1 MLCSGQ
7 WAIRHALLWV
17 HYLRACLLACMFY
30 LLLYARRL
38 LALLP
43 ALLPACLLA
52 AGSLLFAR
60 WLPARSGRHG
70 VEPTA
75 GAKRNVETRCSK
87 IAHAGIIIL
96 VLSIMRVLSA
106 AACAIFEQRVST
118 LCLAPASCSA
128 NCRPDLMQAW
138 PACALLGCPL
148 LSWAVLG
155 SLQPWALLPLGSPFA
170 CRRKSVPGM
179 TCGI

>member
-1 MLCSGQ
+1 MGSGPHHNY
-7 WAIRHALLWV
+7 IS
-17 HYLRACLLACMFY
+17 RA
-30 LLLYARRL
+30 
-38 LALLP
+38 
-43 ALLPACLLA
+43 
-52 AGSLLFAR
+52 
-60 WLPARSGRHG
+60 SGRKCRASNTSFLQDSCLPILYRLEGILLKAH
-70 VEPTA
+70 VSSMDVAEPTA
-75 GAKRNVETRCSK
+75 GAKRNVETRCSR
-87 IAHAGIIIL
+87 IAHGGILFL
-96 VLSIMRVLSA
+96 VLLTMPVLSA

-179 TCGI
+179 TCGIY